1 MNLENKI
8 VRTNKNLEMKIKK
21 TEKNTFSDITMSLD
35 SSTANSL
42 KIELEKRKR
51 HQTYLALDYL
61 LSSLTYFDFFSGE
74 TFNIVKNA
82 KYLAQICNRNVTSE
96 FLLLPFFSHPSE
108 VSIVLEEFGLS
119 QIDVENLIIRKFL
132 SNKKEN
138 FFEKQ
143 KEKISHLIHD
153 VKGLFILETVS
164 LDQNVNYSHEVNQIF
179 ERSAENALQRFKTP
193 VITPEILFIT
203 MMEEKNSAVSKL
215 LRKALKTDTQWY
227 LFRYK
232 LIKRIHKQESNIRGE
247 IIKNQHFFAYLMKTQ
262 LSELEFNKLIETENL
277 AKGVSFFRNTLVS
290 KILETNIFEKL
301 LEEILTS
308 IKVNNKRSYSS

>member
-1 MNLENKI
+1 
-8 VRTNKNLEMKIKK
+8 MKIKK
-21 TEKNTFSDITMSLD
+21 TEKNTFSDITISLD
-35 SSTANSL
+35 SSSANSV

-61 LSSLTYFDFFSGE
+61 LSSLTYFDFFSAE

-108 VSIVLEEFGLS
+108 VSIVLGEFGLS
-119 QIDVENLIIRKFL
+119 QTDVENLIVYKFL
-132 SNKKEN
+132 GNKKEN

-143 KEKISHLIHD
+143 KNKISHVIHD
-153 VKGLFILETVS
+153 MKGLFLPNVVS
-164 LDQNVNYSHEVNQIF
+164 LDPNVNYSHEVNQIF

-203 MMEEKNSAVSKL
+203 MIEEKNNPASKL

-232 LIKRIHKQESNIRGE
+232 LIKRIHNQESTLRGE
-247 IIKNQHFFAYLMKTQ
+247 IVKNQHFFAYLMKTR

-277 AKGVSFFRNTLVS
+277 VKGVSFFRNTLVS

-301 LEEILTS
+301 LEEILIS

>member
-1 MNLENKI
+1 
-8 VRTNKNLEMKIKK
+8 MKIKK
-21 TEKNTFSDITMSLD
+21 IEKNTFSETIVSLD
-35 SSTANSL
+35 SSNVNLL

-61 LSSLTYFDFFSGE
+61 LSSLTYFDFFSSE
-74 TFNIVKNA
+74 TFNIVKSA
-82 KYLAQICNRNVTSE
+82 KYLAQICKKNVTSE
-96 FLLLPFFSHPSE
+96 FLLLPFFNHPSE
-108 VSIVLEEFGLS
+108 VSIVLKEFGLN
-119 QIDVENLIIRKFL
+119 QTDIENLIVRKFL
-132 SNKKEN
+132 NNKKTN

-143 KEKISHLIHD
+143 KERILHLIHD
-153 VKGLFILETVS
+153 IKGLFIMEELS
-164 LDQNVNYSHEVNQIF
+164 LDQNIIYSHEVNQIF

-203 MMEEKNSAVSKL
+203 MIEEKSNSVSKV

-232 LIKRIHKQESNIRGE
+232 LIKRIHNQESNIRGE

-277 AKGVSFFRNTLVS
+277 AKGVSFFRNTLIS
-290 KILETNIFEKL
+290 QILETNIFEKL
-301 LEEILTS
+301 LEEILIS